1 MELTSNYAQK
11 AQVAKDARI
20 LITKAA
26 SGQDITGHD
35 PGSIFEVLA
44 GLEDIQD
51 YFQEEAE

>member
-11 AQVAKDARI
+11 AQVAKDART

-51 YFQEEAE
+51 YFQEGAE